1 MIRIFKFSL
10 LLASICFGLSAKADH
25 HEKVLFKELVTPIL
39 EAKCIG
45 CHGADKQ
52 KGKLRLDTIE
62 AILKGGSEG
71 LAVVAG
77 NVTESSL
84 IERSLLPIDD
94 DEHMPPEKKPQLT
107 KEEIAV
113 LDFWIRSGAKTD
125 ATIAQLKPSA
135 EVDAMIKVVIANPPK
150 GAQAAAVAKIDPA
163 KQKAAEA
170 AIGNVEKTGAS
181 LMAIAQDTPDL
192 RFSALNVARE
202 YGDKNLEV
210 LKPVADQVKWMD
222 LARTQVTDAGM
233 AHVGAM
239 KNLTRLHL
247 ENTKITDAGL
257 DHLKNLSE
265 LEYLNLY
272 GTLVTDA
279 GIAKLAG
286 LKKLKK
292 LFVWETKVTDAG
304 AKKISAAIPGVNVNT
319 GWKEPAP
326 AKPVLVA
333 AVAPA
338 PAKKLTTPP
347 AKPTTPPAKPAPKPA
362 APAPAAKP
370 VASAT
375 GVPALDKAMA
385 ELTLAAIETEKHS
398 VMAKAAAAA
407 TAAAAKKAADASTA
421 ANAASAKATMIAG
434 EAKSALEMIEKL
446 AKLSPGY
453 EKVVTELKMATA
465 KANQDAVTAKKTA
478 DAAVAASTAAAGKI
492 AGAKAAADKALN
504 LAQQTKAALEM
515 LVKATA
521 K

>member
-257 DHLKNLSE
+257 DHLKNLGE

>member
-257 DHLKNLSE
+257 DHLKNLGE

-304 AKKISAAIPGVNVNT
+304 AKKISAAIPSVNVNT